1 MANEIKR
8 DTVDYRD
15 PTHID
20 PVNPNDISGLD
31 DETKELLAE
40 LRNKM
45 YGVDVREVIARLFER
60 MFKQVTDLIPDDTK
74 ANNDNN
80 QSAKFDEL
88 NERINR
94 IILGTDQQSIKL
106 VVTQILKDEGVI

>member
-1 MANEIKR
+1 MVEN
-8 DTVDYRD
+8 TSVDYRD

-20 PVNPNDISGLD
+20 PVNPNDTSGLD

-60 MFKQVTDLIPDDTK
+60 MFKQVTDLIPDDTE
-74 ANNDNN
+74 DNN
-80 QSAKFDEL
+80 QSSQFDEL
-88 NERINR
+88 TERINR